1 MKIIYA
7 SMLVA
12 LLTLVG
18 CGGGAD
24 TETAVADVKQEASSM
39 SVDDLKAKAAEYQK
53 AIQAKMEEIEPI
65 TQKLAD
71 LPLAEKM
78 GEEAQALQED
88 MGNLTADISALKERL
103 TVYLDALKEQGESV
117 KEYMN

>member
-1 MKIIYA
+1 MKIIYTM
-7 SMLVA
+7 MLVA

-24 TETAVADVKQEASSM
+24 AEAPVADVKQEASTM
-39 SVDDLKAKAAEYQK
+39 SVDDLKSKAAEYQK

-65 TQKLAD
+65 TSKLAD

-78 GEEAQALQED
+78 GDEAKALQ
-88 MGNLTADISALKERL
+88 ADISAINEDLGALKERL
-103 TVYLDALKEQGESV
+103 AVYLDALKEHGESV
-117 KEYMN
+117 KEYIN